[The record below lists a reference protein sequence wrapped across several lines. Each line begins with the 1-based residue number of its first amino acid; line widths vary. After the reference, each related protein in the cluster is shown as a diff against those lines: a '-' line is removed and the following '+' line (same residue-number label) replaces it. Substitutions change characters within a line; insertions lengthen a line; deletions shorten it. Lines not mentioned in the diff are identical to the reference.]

1 MHVCISANRGY
12 WSLGRGGPS
21 VICVQSGDFF
31 FSLVDRLQAIWVHTF
46 SCPASALY
54 HSIDPACTW

>member
-1 MHVCISANRGY
+1 MCAFLQIEGIGVWEEEGHLSFVYRA
-12 WSLGRGGPS
+12 
-21 VICVQSGDFF
+21 VIFF